1 MKERLKKIQGE
12 LLDCQFQIDN
22 WIEGMPKPDISA
34 NLRRIHEL
42 TREPAGGWVTA
53 NDEPQVPPTGPPQAP

>member
-1 MKERLKKIQGE
+1 
-12 LLDCQFQIDN
+12 
-22 WIEGMPKPDISA
+22 MPKPDISA